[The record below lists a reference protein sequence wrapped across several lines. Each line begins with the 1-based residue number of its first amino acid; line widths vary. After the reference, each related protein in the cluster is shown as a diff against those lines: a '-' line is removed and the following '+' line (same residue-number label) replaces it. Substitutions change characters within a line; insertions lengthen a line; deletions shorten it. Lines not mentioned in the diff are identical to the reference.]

1 METALGRVG
10 AHGELQELPKEDL
23 LGEETVR
30 EENHWWNFRR
40 EKKLPEKKNNDE
52 NALRSGQFA
61 INL

>member
-1 METALGRVG
+1 
-10 AHGELQELPKEDL
+10 LQELPEEDL
-23 LGEETVR
+23 LGGETVG